1 MSKYI
6 TLFEF
11 NPDDPFI
18 NNQSILD
25 ILLNR
30 SSEQLEC
37 ENEDLFWVIDCHG
50 FRALKVRK
58 QNIGSVKRLS
68 RAEIDNRIAGL
79 QGFFWGLTY
88 QK

>member
-1 MSKYI
+1 MAKYI
-6 TLFEF
+6 MLFEF
-11 NPDDPFI
+11 DPGDPFI
-18 NNQSILD
+18 NDQYILD
-25 ILLNR
+25 VLLDR

-37 ENEDLFWVIDCHG
+37 EREDLFWVIDCHG

-68 RAEIDNRIAGL
+68 RAEIDNRIASI